1 MRLHP
6 DEYADLRRTQP
17 QYRPEIGDAG
27 RGWRAALV
35 AALLIGLISASLY
48 YADQMLSDDTA
59 PIGCEQHRA
68 ELVACVEGL

>member
-6 DEYADLRRTQP
+6 DEYADLRNMQIQP
-17 QYRPEIGDAG
+17 RNRSASL
-27 RGWRAALV
+27 LV
-35 AALLIGLISASLY
+35 LLIGAISGALCVAIIVY
-48 YADQMLSDDTA
+48 GQRVLAADTA